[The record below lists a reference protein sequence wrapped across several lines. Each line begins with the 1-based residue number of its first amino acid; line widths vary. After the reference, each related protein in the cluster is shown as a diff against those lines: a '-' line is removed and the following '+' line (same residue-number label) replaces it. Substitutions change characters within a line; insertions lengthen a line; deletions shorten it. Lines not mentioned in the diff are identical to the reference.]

1 VLARSPFR
9 CSRYPENPSKR
20 EGEKPAEINASH
32 QGASAIEGV
41 MAKRAAIYVR
51 VSTDKQTVENQVL
64 ELRQI
69 AERRGWEVVEQYSDA
84 GISGSKGRDGR
95 PGLDQMLKDASKRRF
110 DVVTAWAID
119 RLGRSLVD
127 LLSTI
132 QTLEA
137 CKVDLYLDQQAI
149 DTTTPMGKLI
159 FQVTGAFAEFERS
172 MIRQRVHAGL
182 KRAVEQGKKLGR
194 PRISTALEKRI
205 QTQLRAGKGIL
216 RVAREVG
223 VGNGTVQRIAQEMG
237 RPFDAAANVVAA

>member
-1 VLARSPFR
+1 
-9 CSRYPENPSKR
+9 
-20 EGEKPAEINASH
+20 
-32 QGASAIEGV
+32 
-41 MAKRAAIYVR
+41 MAKRVAIYVR
-51 VSTDKQTVENQVL
+51 VSTDKQTVENQVR

-110 DVVTAWAID
+110 DVVMAWAID

-137 CKVDLYLDQQAI
+137 CGVDLYLDQQAI
-149 DTTTPMGKLI
+149 DTTTPMGRLI

-182 KRAVEQGKKLGR
+182 KRAVEAGKKLGR
-194 PRISTALEKRI
+194 PRISPVLEKRI

-216 RVAREVG
+216 KVAREVG
-223 VGNGTVQRIAQEMG
+223 VGHGTVERIVQEMD
-237 RPFDAAANVVAA
+237 RPFGANVVAT